1 MNHDVS
7 ADRPAAQ
14 RRTLCIVLRR
24 FSSRHGQ
31 SMLEM
36 ALLLPVLLIL
46 IAGMI
51 EIGVYANDYLT
62 LLDLHG

>member
-36 ALLLPVLLIL
+36 ALLLPVLLIF
-46 IAGMI
+46 MT
-51 EIGVYANDYLT
+51 YLPAVIR
-62 LLDLHG
+62 GQ